1 MGYFNYHAKVKRKI
15 KEIGVESV
23 EIKEVYH
30 GISPAMIITL
40 KNKEVY
46 PIREHK
52 FLEYMSLIDNLDDF
66 GG

>member
-1 MGYFNYHAKVKRKI
+1 MGYFNYHAKVKRKL

-40 KNKEVY
+40 KNKEFLW
-46 PIREHK
+46 RE
-52 FLEYMSLIDNLDDF
+52 S
-66 GG
+66 